1 MLSDKKIFVLSTN
14 ADGQFVKAGL
24 TSEKIFCTQGDY
36 FHIQCKK
43 GCHNKIYNAVEMFE
57 QMNQARKDCK
67 IPSYMVPKC
76 PVCGGSMDMNLRKD
90 NYFVQDSSWYE
101 AEERFSDYLEEA
113 VNKKLVL
120 LELGVGFNT
129 PTIIR
134 FPFEKLVRENSNIS
148 LIRLNLDQAIVPE
161 NFGKRAVGINEDMAR
176 SIGDMARE
184 YKKH

>member
-24 TSEKIFCTQGDY
+24 SSEKIFCTQGDY

-57 QMNQARKDCK
+57 QMNQARK
-67 IPSYMVPKC
+67 I
-76 PVCGGSMDMNLRKD
+76 
-90 NYFVQDSSWYE
+90 E
-101 AEERFSDYLEEA
+101 
-113 VNKKLVL
+113 
-120 LELGVGFNT
+120 NT

-176 SIGDMARE
+176 SIGDMVRE
-184 YKKH
+184 YTLCNKN